1 MWNNLYT
8 NLMNKKFSD
17 IYGDAETF
25 IADYKTIPIPQTITE
40 MEATTLYYLLYGR
53 FGNSTISSSDENRFK
68 YNLFGTI
75 FSYAPAWA
83 RKVSLQD
90 SLRKLTDDELRAG
103 SSAKHNHAFN
113 PSSQPTTDIIK
124 EINEQNTTDYQKDKM
139 SAYGMLDSLLATD
152 VTQSFLDKFKKL
164 FRTGVVLGVPLWYVT
179 ENKEDENND

>member
-8 NLMNKKFSD
+8 NLLNKKFSD
-17 IYGDAETF
+17 IYEDVETF
-25 IADYKTIPIPQTITE
+25 IADYKTIQIPQTITE

-83 RKVSLQD
+83 RKVSLQE

-103 SSAKHNHAFN
+103 SFAKYNHAFN
-113 PSSQPTTDIIK
+113 PSTQPTTDIIK

-152 VTQSFLDKFKKL
+152 VTQGFLDKFKKL